1 MKVENLRRRPK
12 QRRLRSLL
20 VRPGTWKLLVSVA
33 KAIAEIVEIFGRF
46 F

>member
-1 MKVENLRRRPK
+1 MKLSNSKQRPK

-20 VRPGTWKLLVSVA
+20 VRPETWKVVVSVA
-33 KAIAEIVEIFGRF
+33 KAIVEIIEIFRRF